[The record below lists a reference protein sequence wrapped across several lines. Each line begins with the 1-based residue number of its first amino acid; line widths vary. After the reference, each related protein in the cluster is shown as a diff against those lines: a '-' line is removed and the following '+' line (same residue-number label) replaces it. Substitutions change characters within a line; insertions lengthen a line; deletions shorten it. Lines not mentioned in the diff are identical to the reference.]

1 MRGKKMPRARM
12 LLYAAILM
20 LLVYS
25 WMHFPTAKRAGGS
38 DQPPASPLRPPVKVQ
53 HKDDSAPGPEKGDFL
68 HNPVAHADQK
78 AAVVRPKV
86 QEYEHKAKPEPPPPR
101 AAVPEKPAQTAQGA
115 GYPFPL
121 FMGADRGSADT
132 DMMERVKA
140 DGYVAYAPLAD
151 ELRPVAG
158 VKHNWYSAG
167 SLLSTP
173 VDSLDTLKIMGLT
186 SRYEVAKKMVLDHL
200 KVDFDSYVSLFETCI
215 RVLGGLLSAYEFD
228 PDSRYLAMA
237 KDLGE
242 RFTHAFDTPSGF
254 PVNSFNLHTKR
265 AGGGN
270 AGLAEMG
277 TLQLELQYLS
287 DVTGDLFYAEK
298 ALAVYDTLASA
309 KVPVPGL
316 YAMTWGTSSATAQPL
331 GERYGIGA
339 AADSFYEYLLKLW
352 LSTGDKKYRDMYDL
366 SAEAV
371 RANLLINNG
380 DHAYIPDASR
390 MGADSWSRE
399 TSFHHLVG
407 GVGDSTMQLGVCELN
422 KQSIQTCFAG
432 GMFATGALTNRRGK
446 WTTYLDIGRRITETC
461 WATYAATAS
470 GLGPEDVH
478 IDGFAAK
485 DSRYLLRPETIESIF
500 YMHRFTHDPVYRD
513 MGRAFVTALE
523 KHCRKEKG
531 FAGLLDVRSA
541 SSGPDDLQQ
550 SFFLAETLK
559 YAYLLFTDDDVV
571 PLEAYVFNTEAHPVS
586 MRGYGRRK
594 DIARGTVKREKK

>member
-1 MRGKKMPRARM
+1 M
-12 LLYAAILM
+12 LLYAAVLL

-25 WMHFPTAKRAGGS
+25 WVRFPTTARPA
-38 DQPPASPLRPPVKVQ
+38 DEPPSPLRPPAKVI
-53 HKDDSAPGPEKGDFL
+53 KADGLAPGSDKGDFA
-68 HNPVAHADQK
+68 HNPIAPADVARGPDTVA
-78 AAVVRPKV
+78 RPKV
-86 QEYEHKAKPEPPPPR
+86 QEYEQKKKPPQVPPR
-101 AAVPEKPAQTAQGA
+101 VEPHQQPGKPNGKGDQGA

-121 FMGADRGSADT
+121 FMGADRGSADKE
-132 DMMERVKA
+132 MMERVKA
-140 DGYVAYAPLAD
+140 MMTHAWDSYVAFAPLSD

-158 VKHNWYSAG
+158 AKHNWHSAG

-200 KVDFDSYVSLFETCI
+200 KVDIDAYVSLFETNI

-228 PDSRYLAMA
+228 SDPRYLAMA
-237 KDLGE
+237 EDLGE
-242 RFTHAFDTPSGF
+242 RFTHAFNTPNGF
-254 PVNSFNLHTKR
+254 PVNQFNLKKKI

-287 DVTGDLFYAEK
+287 DVTGKRFYAEK
-298 ALAVYDTLASA
+298 ALAVYDTLYGATL
-309 KVPVPGL
+309 PVPGL
-316 YAMTWGTSSATAQPL
+316 YPMTWSTSGVQHM

-352 LSTGDKKYRDMYDL
+352 LSTGDSKYREMYDR

-371 RANLLINNG
+371 SAHILKTSG
-380 DHAYIPDASR
+380 DHAYLPDVSHN
-390 MGADSWSRE
+390 GDSWNSE
-399 TSFHHLVG
+399 TSFHHL
-407 GVGDSTMQLGVCELN
+407 
-422 KQSIQTCFAG
+422 TCFAG
-432 GMFATGALTNRRGK
+432 GMFATGALTNRRGR
-446 WTTYLDIGRRITETC
+446 WTTYLDIGRKVTETC

-470 GLGPEDVH
+470 GLGPEDVRIEH
-478 IDGFAAK
+478 FEAK

-513 MGRAFVTALE
+513 MGRAFVASLE

-531 FAGLLDVRSA
+531 FAGLLDVRSPA
-541 SSGPDDLQQ
+541 SGPDDLQQ

-594 DIARGTVKREKK
+594 DIKRGTIEREKK